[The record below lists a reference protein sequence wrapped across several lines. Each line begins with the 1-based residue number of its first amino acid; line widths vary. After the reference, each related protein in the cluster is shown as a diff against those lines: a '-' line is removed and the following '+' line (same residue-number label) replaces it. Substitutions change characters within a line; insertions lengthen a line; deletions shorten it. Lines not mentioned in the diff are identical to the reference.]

1 MGPSTKVKKSRR
13 NSWSRPSICLLLAL
27 TAAFPAFAEEQEPTA
42 PLKNPLPINWG
53 KPSPI
58 LEVGLGTYFSSGQGS
73 WQISFPT
80 TRGTGRSV
88 LDFKELDNIIPYASL
103 VLSHPRSLIGLTV
116 LYGSG
121 GSAKGSGRDTDFFPG
136 GLTYDATMDVSS
148 DTTCWSADLYTTFS
162 SASGILWYLKPFA
175 GWQQYQEKVTLTN
188 GRWITLRGIPADQPI
203 LGLDSRYEFNWEALR
218 LGLSGGIDFLKTP
231 QAWAQQMGIKASL
244 ALFPYIR
251 YRGEGRWN
259 LRTDLN
265 KDPSFA
271 HRAETTGW
279 GGGEG
284 LLGIY
289 YRPWIHLEFEGGAR
303 YYFFQVKDG
312 SDVTYFSNGT
322 TTVSRLDDVKSER
335 VGFYLQITGRF

>member
-13 NSWSRPSICLLLAL
+13 NSWSLPSICLLLAL
-27 TAAFPAFAEEQEPTA
+27 AAAFPAFAEDPEPTA
-42 PLKNPLPINWG
+42 PLKDPFPISWG
-53 KPSPI
+53 RPSPV
-58 LEVGLGTYFSSGQGS
+58 LDVGLGAYLSRGQGS

-88 LDFKELDNIIPYASL
+88 LDFKELDSIIPYAAL

-121 GSAKGSGRDTDFFPG
+121 SGAGGGGRDTDFFPG
-136 GLTYDATMDVSS
+136 GSTFDAVTDVSS
-148 DTTCWSADLYTTFS
+148 ETTFWSADLHTTFS
-162 SASGILWYLKPFA
+162 SASGTLWYLKPFA
-175 GWQQYQEKVTLTN
+175 GWQQYREKVTLTN
-188 GRWITLRGIPADQPI
+188 GRWTTLRGIPTDQPI
-203 LGLDSRYEFNWEALR
+203 FGLDTRYEFNWDALR

-231 QAWAQQMGIKASL
+231 QPWIQQWGIKAAF

-251 YRGEGRWN
+251 YYGEGRWN
-259 LRTDLN
+259 LREDLR

-271 HRAETTGW
+271 HQAETTGW

-284 LLGIY
+284 LLGII
-289 YRPWIHLEFEGGAR
+289 YRPGVHLELEGGVR
-303 YYFFQVKDG
+303 YYFFQVKNGTDI
-312 SDVTYFSNGT
+312 TYFSNGT
-322 TTVSRLDDVKSER
+322 TTVSGLDEAQSER